1 MTRLGISDV
10 DDLSRIPRGSL
21 THSPLPTAIAESAF
35 LAFLVTESALYCVEA
50 REGARE
56 RAPDRRVRAG
66 VFPVLWLSLER
77 LLSVEE
83 TEDVSLR
90 GYAHTVYNRMTSI
103 CLFALWTVDGS
114 DHTMFSPMSTH
125 HWRGTRWWQRWRWRM
140 GIIYQ
145 HQNLK
150 LLGRWP
156 SSSSSKSSVHAPVL
170 SRETGSCLALGP
182 RKRRCVV
189 VRIYHLEH
197 LSSKRATQGP
207 TKT

>member
-56 RAPDRRVRAG
+56 RAPDRVRALCVRKNERCVWSVRSTQVSPVRSAPRG

-90 GYAHTVYNRMTSI
+90 G
-103 CLFALWTVDGS
+103 
-114 DHTMFSPMSTH
+114 
-125 HWRGTRWWQRWRWRM
+125 
-140 GIIYQ
+140 
-145 HQNLK
+145 
-150 LLGRWP
+150 
-156 SSSSSKSSVHAPVL
+156 
-170 SRETGSCLALGP
+170 
-182 RKRRCVV
+182 
-189 VRIYHLEH
+189 
-197 LSSKRATQGP
+197 
-207 TKT
+207 